1 MSLQL
6 VGYEKVL
13 LLTQPNTFDV
23 AYVET
28 ASEEN
33 FHVWRR
39 SKAAEKIQKSVTN
52 VPWLDVLKDW
62 VEPAPGKEEYK
73 QNILN
78 PLTARVVSNWIVFE
92 SPTNVFF
99 FKIALY
105 HFYVED
111 KDDSQPRQVLVRHK
125 ETNTN
130 FKAELAANATLGDV
144 PYSKIPLHVFDQIK

>member
-6 VGYEKVL
+6 VGYELEALV
-13 LLTQPNTFDV
+13 TPADTFDV
-23 AYVET
+23 AYVEV

-39 SKAAEKIQKSVTN
+39 SKAFQKIQKSVTN

-62 VEPAPGKEEYK
+62 VTPVRGTEEYH
-73 QNILN
+73 QFI
-78 PLTARVVSNWIVFE
+78 PPSLTARVVSNWIVFE
-92 SPTNVFF
+92 SLTNVFF

-111 KDDSQPRQVLVRHK
+111 KDDSQPRKVLVRHK

-130 FKAELAANATLGDV
+130 FMADLAANATLGDV
-144 PYSKIPLHVFDQIK
+144 PYSKIPLHVFSQIK